1 MFRIKWQR
9 TLREDIE
16 KLQQENTGR
25 EVGKNR
31 QTEKKCASWV
41 KWMSTLLFLF
51 VGYRLDHAYQTLVIL
66 LAIELVR
73 CLFAKHKLQ
82 KRKKCNKV
90 DQQQELV
97 VRTLSQA
104 MLLSYLGI
112 VGLALTF
119 YGCMNYFLHLPVDA
133 LDLKGW
139 LQYSFLVL
147 LIFETITLRFYRKKE
162 SEVSEK

>member
-1 MFRIKWQR
+1 MFRIKGQR

-25 EVGKNR
+25 RAGR
-31 QTEKKCASWV
+31 KCASWV

-51 VGYRLDHAYQTLVIL
+51 VGYCLGHAYQTLVIL
-66 LAIELVR
+66 LAIELVQ
-73 CLFAKHKLQ
+73 CLFAKHKLR
-82 KRKKCNKV
+82 KRKKCNKAY
-90 DQQQELV
+90 QQQELL

-112 VGLALTF
+112 VGLALMF
-119 YGCMNYFLHLPVDA
+119 HGCMNYLLHLPVGP

-139 LQYSFLVL
+139 LRYSFLVL
-147 LIFETITLRFYRKKE
+147 LIFENIALRFYRKEE

>member
-1 MFRIKWQR
+1 MGEMDEY
-9 TLREDIE
+9 T
-16 KLQQENTGR
+16 
-25 EVGKNR
+25 
-31 QTEKKCASWV
+31 S
-41 KWMSTLLFLF
+41 FLF
-51 VGYRLDHAYQTLVIL
+51 VGYCLDRVYQTLVIL
-66 LAIELVR
+66 LAIELAQ
-73 CLFAKHKLQ
+73 CLFAKHKLR
-82 KRKKCNKV
+82 KRKRCNKAY
-90 DQQQELV
+90 QQQELV

-119 YGCMNYFLHLPVDA
+119 HGCMNDLLHIPVDA

-139 LQYSFLVL
+139 LRYGFLVL